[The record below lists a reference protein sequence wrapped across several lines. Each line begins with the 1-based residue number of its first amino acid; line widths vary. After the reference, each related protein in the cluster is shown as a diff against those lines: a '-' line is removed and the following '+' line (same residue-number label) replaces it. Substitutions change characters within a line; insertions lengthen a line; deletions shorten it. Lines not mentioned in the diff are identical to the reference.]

1 MPSLQHLLSNH
12 FVTSTHGQN
21 HADEIVFEHPLTQTR
36 LAMAAGPATVQALAA
51 FNWTVATATNAPAFN
66 VLAAL
71 QRQFPTLPSVH
82 PDALAS
88 VLDAVSTHQLLT
100 AQALEHRGRLARW
113 LIGRSQSTGS
123 ADLALW
129 TRQAC
134 LDLDLVA
141 EHPLANALQ
150 QAIYLEAP
158 SGVARITGNELDGYV
173 LLQVEAGTGRAMVS
187 TAATIGDFWVPNAEW
202 TPAQWQA
209 YEQLLTSTP
218 AQAAAFDAHVTP
230 EQAAAA
236 THVQHIWA
244 AQMGAKAYLGNSVA
258 ALRRN
263 FRHAPTSSWLDQ
275 ACAETGLSLK
285 STHDRD
291 TLVDLYLVECLS
303 DAQIEE
309 LIVPAMRSADSE
321 LAEMSVAA
329 LVATWRNAYNPL
341 LTYAHGARPSPIA
354 KIRASHS
361 AGEEKSTAE
370 SMRAALGA
378 YYGSSAVE
386 TLERRGKLKL
396 LSHLTELPGHLLD
409 EVRLNNSELAS
420 GITVDDVV
428 YLIGENA
435 APSRVC
441 GIFLHEVGEHAAL
454 HQMLGRDYGRVVK
467 RFNQLLAEG
476 DTYALQAAM
485 KVPANTHPA
494 NLSSEHLAYL
504 IQLTAEDMK
513 PKLGGE
519 GGYEL
524 GQRCISELRTWLFR
538 TPLMRELEQQGEMT
552 NFRLEPQ
559 DIATLAREAVDFYV
573 AGDSSPTLD
582 HNSWANK
589 LSQDTIAALYAAG
602 LDDRVAVLSGMTGE
616 VQLAY
621 LYSLA
626 SADAPGA
633 RDTLEHFLTEI
644 AVAGVSSDPGVRALS
659 GELNVLAMRM
669 SNVGRATEQLGKEGI
684 FASMSGTDDPS
695 TSVLL
700 ILRQT
705 AVGHWDAE
713 HYTHGLGLTL
723 TESFE
728 SIAAATQSIGH
739 HHFPVSPSEIDSV
752 IARWGKAIVAEH
764 GHLDSKAF
772 QRWYTGSQARHDD
785 GSPMVMY
792 HGTRADFSV
801 SRGMFWASAATP
813 SALRDQPNVYE
824 MMGAQA
830 KAIERA
836 NVSDLQGAVARFEVV
851 AKPDA
856 TTTPAFKNWFEGST
870 IVDSDG
876 EPLMVYHGTDA
887 DFSQFNGGPSFFTPR
902 QDYSYI
908 QNSGVVMPVYLSI
921 RNPYRPA
928 NQSEIEQIRSNPDR
942 LAELQALGYDGMLW
956 AKDGNMLRGAS
967 GWGNDLPQIV
977 AFSPNQ
983 VKSAIGNVGT
993 FDPASPDIRFDLPPI
1008 ARQTETSEFKK
1019 WYGDSQLLDATGQP
1033 LVFYHGTDQA
1043 ITQFD
1048 ASKVQSRFPFSFGFH
1063 FTSSTSEASIYAD
1076 SITNSVEGFN
1086 PASHFSKP
1094 PLEGGNVMPVYLR
1107 AERPLIINT
1116 DMLAA
1121 SMEADTNRAQIMAK
1135 LADARRA
1142 GQPFDSVIIKR
1153 ERGDEY
1159 DGTNVI
1165 VFEPSQIKSA
1175 VGNVGTFERQTADIR
1190 FNQPVRPSAFSTWFA
1205 ESKVVGAD
1213 GKPLVVYHGTGA
1225 DIRSFRIGAY
1235 FSAEP
1240 GQANDYAVAGAE
1252 IAADGAANVM
1262 PVYLSIQNPAI
1273 VDTDYIEWAGYKATE
1288 REALIAQGHDGMMNE
1303 QMTEIV
1309 PFYRG
1314 QVKSAVGNA
1323 GTYNRASGDIRFDA
1337 QARPPAT
1344 NTPESTGSTDDF
1356 HLAPRPPAGLPSVS
1370 KGSTLADGYAGALST
1385 IYGDT
1390 GQDRGR
1396 PSVMP
1401 VYLSAKTPFDA
1412 DQLVGSAVRL
1422 SDLRDAL
1429 VEQAEQAGRHVDVV
1443 KIGALFR
1450 TAFLAARSEES
1461 GPHYAKHDFWNDT
1474 DSMFGAAGSA
1484 ALRQMFAECG
1494 FDSIK
1499 LTEREHLTY
1508 GVFEPSQ
1515 VKSAIGNTGLYSAS
1529 PDMRFTFAGSRA
1541 TTAPRSMLAKAKYLD
1556 EQSVAPELIWKET
1569 GWTLG
1574 FDSQWRFELDDSA
1587 ARIRGFD
1594 YTTYEPE
1601 ITTTRPERYLDW
1613 ADEAENAPD
1622 GVPLPLVLDHPA
1634 LFAAYPQMANVRVK
1648 TFPSTPDDGAVAYFA
1663 FWPGNFGLSQIFV
1676 RDQYSIG
1683 PDLFRSAL
1691 IHETQHGVQHLEG
1704 FAPGA
1709 TPDAFKG
1716 SGTAA
1721 PELLAKMRTYVDIAE
1736 NATELACPPQHF
1748 AEVSGQS
1755 ADIVERVTSW
1765 VHQGNWE
1772 ANIASFRRDLMSPY
1786 QLYLH
1791 EAGEVEARNTQQRL
1805 FLNAEQRAE
1814 LFPGDT
1820 LDVDGALVRVTTRL
1834 FAPSASMMAPMGRRP
1849 NKADSSLEWAL
1860 KTHAWRAGRCD
1871 DAELIQAGESVNLY
1885 KMGSTVGPDSELAE
1899 IFAVDL
1905 QGTVVGAFLYGPAAD
1920 GMTQVAAMVAPLN
1933 RRLGIATAACDAITR
1948 ISGRGT
1954 KSADTS
1960 ATGPSQAFWASREGH
1975 VPVASQSDSAAL
1987 AKWFGKS
1994 HTMDANGKPQVF
2006 FHGTH
2011 TAFKTFDASR
2021 HRSIL
2026 NKRYQGDAFHFTKSS
2041 SVASQ
2046 YASAARNQLFRQ
2058 QDLFAAADQALPLP
2072 MAELLKGMVLEG
2084 DAIWDKFTGEQI
2096 RDLSDFARA
2105 SGIDLNDLM
2114 DIADYVEGSASA
2126 RPSNEINL
2134 FATHHDR
2141 DMPEHVK
2148 VDAIALGL
2156 GDAIPAPV
2164 VMPVFLKC
2172 ENTLYTDDRNQA
2184 RRAEQNGYDSVCYTG
2199 HDIVGGEPEWMVFSS
2214 NQIRSALEFDKAA
2227 IVHRN
2232 SIEQSQASQVNAP
2245 IAPPADRSFDRW
2257 IADTHCISLYGE
2269 PRLVFF
2275 HKPPTEQGHT
2285 FSDMDCALL
2294 DDSGK
2299 ITPAYLAIRAPFVV
2313 TDQHTISASDLTE
2326 KLGDRK
2332 AALIIGE
2339 YLRDG
2344 ALHLDDLFAHPR
2356 CAKWIE
2362 QAGFDG
2368 AIYRNLDGQ
2377 NRYLIYQP
2385 NQALI
2390 GSGVSP
2396 DLSGP
2401 VIWGSVPQLPK
2412 LEFMGERVR
2421 SRQFTLANQSRP
2433 SGHIVPIAAAD
2444 QYLASSGKLY
2454 VNMLGHERLT
2464 SVRIASLVEDLSNNK
2479 HMREFLFSNRKALA
2493 GKARIEDVFAEHIR
2507 NLRFSIKEARE
2518 DASRDT
2524 ERSSHH
2530 RVTEDRL
2537 RNALGWAVEVAEEGR
2552 SFKGIL
2558 GQDLLIW
2565 NHPINEQGELVRNAL
2580 ASLGIDGLYEVRS
2593 EGRPVM
2599 MTSNK
2604 YTAWDCAKEYPNAT
2618 VVQRPST
2625 TLTGRAIYEEL
2636 ASDLG
2641 NSRLASE
2648 LLAGIG
2654 ITGARQS
2661 DNEVLLFHP
2670 EVNHKPM
2677 PSFKWN
2683 TSNRLAMA
2691 NAEGFKV
2698 QDLGGVQ
2705 IGGGLH
2711 HSLHALA
2718 CNRDRALQVT
2728 HAAINLLTA
2737 RAVAHQQGGQDG
2749 PDSQIKTRLAAA
2761 RENLQILNGNIPSSS
2776 FLHWREPLASW
2787 AIEKIAPIINID
2799 LNHQLPG
2806 SAVFELLARRQG
2818 GIDRA
2823 QDMLSSVGI
2832 YGAHDELATLCWHP
2846 AAEKILNVVAGD
2858 VPPRDLGAST
2868 GMPKIERDREIIGM
2882 RA

>member
-1 MPSLQHLLSNH
+1 
-12 FVTSTHGQN
+12 
-21 HADEIVFEHPLTQTR
+21 
-36 LAMAAGPATVQALAA
+36 
-51 FNWTVATATNAPAFN
+51 
-66 VLAAL
+66 
-71 QRQFPTLPSVH
+71 
-82 PDALAS
+82 
-88 VLDAVSTHQLLT
+88 
-100 AQALEHRGRLARW
+100 
-113 LIGRSQSTGS
+113 
-123 ADLALW
+123 
-129 TRQAC
+129 
-134 LDLDLVA
+134 
-141 EHPLANALQ
+141 
-150 QAIYLEAP
+150 
-158 SGVARITGNELDGYV
+158 
-173 LLQVEAGTGRAMVS
+173 MVS
-187 TAATIGDFWVPNAEW
+187 AAATIGDFWVPNAEW
-202 TPAQWQA
+202 TPAQWHA
-209 YEQLLTSTP
+209 YEQLLLSVP
-218 AQAAAFDAHVTP
+218 AQAPAFDAHVTQ
-230 EQAAAA
+230 EQAAGA
-236 THVQHIWA
+236 THLQHIWA
-244 AQMGAKAYLGNSVA
+244 GQMGAKAYLGDA
-258 ALRRN
+258 ITELRRD

-285 STHDRD
+285 STQDRD
-291 TLVDLYLVECLS
+291 TLVDLYLIECLS

-309 LIVPAMRSADSE
+309 LIVPAMRNADSE
-321 LAEMSVAA
+321 LAEMSVTA
-329 LVATWRNAYNPL
+329 LVATWRNAYNPI
-341 LTYAHGARPSPIA
+341 LTHAHSAHPLPIA
-354 KIRASHS
+354 KIRATQS

-378 YYGSSAVE
+378 YYGASAIE
-386 TLERRGKLKL
+386 TLERSGKLNL
-396 LSHLTELPGHLLD
+396 LSYLTELPGELLD

-420 GITVDDVV
+420 GITVDGVV

-504 IQLTAEDMK
+504 IQLTAEDMEAK
-513 PKLGGE
+513 MGGA
-519 GGYEL
+519 GGHEL
-524 GQRCISELRTWLFR
+524 GQRCITDLRTWLFR

-573 AGDSSPTLD
+573 AGGTVPTLD
-582 HNSWANK
+582 HNSWAGK
-589 LSQDTIAALYAAG
+589 LNQDTVSVLYAAAPV
-602 LDDRVAVLSGMTGE
+602 DRVAVLSGMSGE
-616 VQLAY
+616 VLLAY
-621 LYSLA
+621 LYALA
-626 SADAPGA
+626 SADAPDA
-633 RDTLEHFLTEI
+633 RDTLEHFLSEI
-644 AVAGVSSDPGVRALS
+644 AIAGVSGDPKLRALS
-659 GELNVLAMRM
+659 GELNALALRM
-669 SNVGRATEQLGKEGI
+669 SNVGRATEQLGSEGI
-684 FASMSGTDDPS
+684 FASMSGTDDPAN
-695 TSVLL
+695 SVLS
-700 ILRQT
+700 IIRRT
-705 AVGHWDAE
+705 AAHMWIAE

-723 TESFE
+723 TESFD

-739 HHFPVSPSEIDSV
+739 HHFPVRRSEIDSV
-752 IARWGKAIVAEH
+752 VARWGQAIAAEH
-764 GHLDSKAF
+764 SHLDSEAF
-772 QRWYTGSQARHDD
+772 QRWYNGSQARHAD

-792 HGTRADFSV
+792 HGTDADFSV
-801 SRGMFWASAATP
+801 ARGMFWASAPTP
-813 SALRDQPNVYE
+813 SALRDQLDAGEGMSVP
-824 MMGAQA
+824 A
-830 KAIERA
+830 AIVEPANASDRQRA
-836 NVSDLQGAVARFEVV
+836 GARFE
-851 AKPDA
+851 AGAAFEPTA
-856 TTTPAFKNWFEGST
+856 TAAFKNWFEGST
-870 IVDSDG
+870 IVDG
-876 EPLMVYHGTDA
+876 TGAPLMVYHGTEA
-887 DFSQFNGGPSFFTPR
+887 DFSQFNGGPAYFTPR

-908 QNSGVVMPVYLSI
+908 QNSRVVMPVYLSI
-921 RNPYRPA
+921 RNPYRPTA
-928 NQSEIEQIRSNPDR
+928 QSEIEQIRSNPDR
-942 LAELQALGYDGMLW
+942 VAELQALGYDGMLW
-956 AKDGNMLRGAS
+956 AKDGNLMRGAS
-967 GWGNDLPQIV
+967 GWGDDLPQIV
-977 AFSPNQ
+977 AFSPGQ

-993 FDPASPDIRFDLPPI
+993 FDPASPDIRFEHLK
-1008 ARQTETSEFKK
+1008 AVGQTKTREFKE
-1019 WYGDSQLLDATGQP
+1019 WYGDSQLLDGAGQP

-1043 ITQFD
+1043 ITEFD
-1048 ASKVQSRFPFSFGFH
+1048 SSKVQSRFPFSFGFH
-1063 FTSSTSEASIYAD
+1063 FTSRTSEASIYAD
-1076 SITNSVEGFN
+1076 SITNSMEGFN
-1086 PASHFSKP
+1086 PASQFSKP

-1107 AERPLIINT
+1107 AERPLVINT

-1142 GQPFDSVIIKR
+1142 GQPYDSVIIKR

-1165 VFEPSQIKSA
+1165 VFEPGQIKSA
-1175 VGNVGTFERQTADIR
+1175 IGNVGTFERQSADIR
-1190 FNQPVRPSAFSTWFA
+1190 FDKPSSPSAFSSWFA

-1235 FSAEP
+1235 FTAKP
-1240 GQANDYAVAGAE
+1240 GQADDYAAVGADVASE
-1252 IAADGAANVM
+1252 GAANVM
-1262 PVYLSIQNPAI
+1262 PVYLSIQNPA
-1273 VDTDYIEWAGYKATE
+1273 VVETDYIEWAGYEATE
-1288 REALIAQGHDGMMNE
+1288 RESLISQGYDGMMNA

-1314 QVKSAVGNA
+1314 QVKSAIGNVG
-1323 GTYNRASGDIRFDA
+1323 TFDRASGDIRFDEPV
-1337 QARPPAT
+1337 RVPAT
-1344 NTPESTGSTDDF
+1344 NTPEFVESTEDA
-1356 HLAPRPPAGLPSVS
+1356 HLAAPPLAGLPHVS
-1370 KGSTLADGYAGALST
+1370 KGSTLADGYAGALNT
-1385 IYGDT
+1385 IYGAAV
-1390 GQDRGR
+1390 QDRGR

-1412 DQLVGSAVRL
+1412 DLLVGNAVRL

-1429 VEQAEQAGRHVDVV
+1429 VKQAEQAGRHVDLV

-1450 TAFLAARSEES
+1450 TAFLAARNEES
-1461 GPHYAKHDFWNDT
+1461 GPYYARHDLWSNT
-1474 DSMFGAAGSA
+1474 DSMFGAAGRA

-1499 LTEREHLTY
+1499 LTESEHLTY

-1541 TTAPRSMLAKAKYLD
+1541 ITAPRALLAKAKYLD

-1569 GWTLG
+1569 GWTRGL
-1574 FDSQWRFELDDSA
+1574 DTQWRFELDDSK

-1601 ITTTRPERYLDW
+1601 MTTTRPERYLDW
-1613 ADEAENAPD
+1613 SDEAENAPD
-1622 GVPLPLVLDHPA
+1622 GVPLPMVLDHPA

-1648 TFPSTPDDGAVAYFA
+1648 TFPSAPDDGTVAYFA
-1663 FWPGNFGLSQIFV
+1663 FWPGNFGLSKIFV
-1676 RDQYSIG
+1676 RDQYSID

-1709 TPDAFKG
+1709 TPDAFKD
-1716 SGTAA
+1716 SGTVA

-1755 ADIVERVTSW
+1755 ADIVERITSW

-1805 FLNAEQRAE
+1805 FLNGEQRAE

-1834 FAPSASMMAPMGRRP
+1834 FAPSATMMAPMERRV

-1885 KMGSTVGPDSELAE
+1885 KMGSTAGPDREMAE

-1905 QGTVVGAFLYGPAAD
+1905 QGNVVGAFLYGPGAEQKI
-1920 GMTQVAAMVAPLN
+1920 QVAAMVAPLH
-1933 RRLGIATAACDAITR
+1933 RRQGIAGAACDMITR
-1948 ISGRGT
+1948 LTGRDT
-1954 KSADTS
+1954 QPADGL
-1960 ATGPSQAFWASREGH
+1960 ATGPSQSFWASREGR
-1975 VPVASQSDSAAL
+1975 VPTSSQSDSAAL
-1987 AKWFGKS
+1987 TKWFGNS
-1994 HTMDANGKPQVF
+1994 HTVDANGKPQVF

-2011 TAFKTFDASR
+2011 TAFKMFDASR

-2026 NKRYQGDAFHFTKSS
+2026 NNRYQGDAFHFTKSPA
-2041 SVASQ
+2041 VASQ

-2058 QDLFAAADQALPLP
+2058 QDLFAAADQALPFP
-2072 MAELLKGMVLEG
+2072 IAQLLKGAVLEG
-2084 DAIWDKFTGEQI
+2084 DAIWDKFSGEQI
-2096 RDLSDFARA
+2096 RDLCDFARA
-2105 SGIDLNDLM
+2105 SGIDLNDIV

-2126 RPSNEINL
+2126 RPSTEINL

-2172 ENTLYTDDRNQA
+2172 ENTLYTDDRDQA

-2199 HDIVGGEPEWMVFSS
+2199 HDIVSGEPEWMVFSS
-2214 NQIRSALEFDKAA
+2214 DQIRSALEFDKAA
-2227 IVHRN
+2227 IVHRD
-2232 SIEQSQASQVNAP
+2232 SIEQSQAYQLTTP

-2257 IADTHCISLYGE
+2257 IADTHCITLYGE

-2285 FSDMDCALL
+2285 FSDVDCALL
-2294 DDSGK
+2294 DDRGK
-2299 ITPAYLAIRAPFVV
+2299 IIPAYLAIRAPFVV
-2313 TDQHTISASDLTE
+2313 TDQHTISVPDLTQ

-2344 ALHLDDLFAHPR
+2344 ALHLEDLFAHPR

-2362 QAGFDG
+2362 QAGYDG

-2377 NRYLIYQP
+2377 NRYLTFQP
-2385 NQALI
+2385 NQALV

-2396 DLSGP
+2396 DLCGP
-2401 VIWGSVPQLPK
+2401 VIWGPVPQLPK
-2412 LEFMGERVR
+2412 LEFLGERVR
-2421 SRQFTLANQSRP
+2421 SRQFSLANQSRP

-2444 QYLASSGKLY
+2444 QYLASSGRLY

-2479 HMREFLFSNRKALA
+2479 HMRQFLFSNRKALA
-2493 GKARIEDVFAEHIR
+2493 GKGRIEDVFAEHIR
-2507 NLRFSIKEARE
+2507 NLRLSITEARE
-2518 DASRDT
+2518 DASRDA

-2537 RNALGWAVEVAEEGR
+2537 RNALGWAVEVAAEGK

-2565 NHPINEQGELVRNAL
+2565 NSPLAEQGELVRNAL

-2593 EGRPVM
+2593 DGRPVM

-2604 YTAWDCAKEYPNAT
+2604 YTAGDCANEYPNAT
-2618 VVQRPST
+2618 VVQREGT

-2654 ITGARQS
+2654 IIGARQS
-2661 DNEVLLFHP
+2661 DNEVLLFYP

-2677 PSFKWN
+2677 PPFTRN
-2683 TSNRLAMA
+2683 PFNRLAMA

-2711 HSLHALA
+2711 HSLQALA
-2718 CNRDRALQVT
+2718 CNRDRALEVT
-2728 HAAINLLTA
+2728 NAAINLLTA
-2737 RAVAHQQGGQDG
+2737 RVVAHQQACQAE
-2749 PDSQIKTRLAAA
+2749 PDSNLKTRLAAA
-2761 RENLQILNGNIPSSS
+2761 REKLQTLSDNIPSSS
-2776 FLHWREPLASW
+2776 FLHWREPLASRV
-2787 AIEKIAPIINID
+2787 IEMISPIIRID
-2799 LNHQLPG
+2799 PKHQLPG

-2846 AAEKILNVVAGD
+2846 AAEKILDVVASD
-2858 VPPRDLGAST
+2858 APPRDLGART
-2868 GMPKIERDREIIGM
+2868 ATPRNERDSEIISI